1 MPVADI
7 THLTQ
12 HSFLPSWDKPPGLL
26 NTALQEVIVLP
37 SEMTF
42 YVIFVDILILEAT
55 VQNAEGPVYH
65 SHSRKINL
73 HLILSFLILTF
84 KAI

>member
-1 MPVADI
+1 MPVVDI
-7 THLTQ
+7 ARRTQ
-12 HSFLPSWDKPPGLL
+12 YSFLPGWDKPRALL
-26 NTALQEVIVLP
+26 NTALQEVIVIP
-37 SEMTF
+37 SEVTF
-42 YVIFVDILILEAT
+42 CVIFVDILVLEAME
-55 VQNAEGPVYH
+55 QNAEGPVYH